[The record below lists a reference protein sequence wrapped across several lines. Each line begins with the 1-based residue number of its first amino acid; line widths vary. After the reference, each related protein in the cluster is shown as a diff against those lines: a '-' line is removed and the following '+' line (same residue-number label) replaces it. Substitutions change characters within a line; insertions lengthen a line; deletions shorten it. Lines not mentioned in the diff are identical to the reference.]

1 MKLKKKNKQVYN
13 LTRGP
18 DDRLGV
24 VGWAFSKRSA
34 ECIKK
39 IKTKKKACVV
49 VLIYPSVC
57 GGSQHCYNPGRAIPN
72 LITVNSRRAH
82 KCIHFNPEED
92 PPVSKSVSPRIV
104 SSLNDRNPFVRGGND
119 SLFFLALGTA
129 YLLSSPP
136 PKTNK
141 KN

>member
-1 MKLKKKNKQVYN
+1 MKCKKTSRFITSQ
-13 LTRGP
+13 GP
-18 DDRLGV
+18 DNRLGV

-34 ECIKK
+34 KCNKK
-39 IKTKKKACVV
+39 IKTKKACVV

-104 SSLNDRNPFVRGGND
+104 SSLNDRNPFVKGGGTTTPFSS
-119 SLFFLALGTA
+119 SLWEQPTS
-129 YLLSSPP
+129 YPP

>member
-1 MKLKKKNKQVYN
+1 MKFKKTSRFITSQEVRIIGSEWSDGRFQKEVQNA
-13 LTRGP
+13 L
-18 DDRLGV
+18 
-24 VGWAFSKRSA
+24 
-34 ECIKK
+34 KK
-39 IKTKKKACVV
+39 IKTKKACVV

-92 PPVSKSVSPRIV
+92 SPVSKSVSPRIV
-104 SSLNDRNPFVRGGND
+104 SSLNDRNPFVREGGDDD

-129 YLLSSPP
+129 YLLSSS
-136 PKTNK
+136 
-141 KN
+141 

>member
-1 MKLKKKNKQVYN
+1 M
-13 LTRGP
+13 
-18 DDRLGV
+18 

-34 ECIKK
+34 KCIKK
-39 IKTKKKACVV
+39 IKTKKACVV

-92 PPVSKSVSPRIV
+92 SPVSKSVSPRIV
-104 SSLNDRNPFVRGGND
+104 SSLNDRNPFVRGGGDDD

-129 YLLSSPP
+129 YLLLLKQTKKLKSQNFLKYNRCTAKQSS
-136 PKTNK
+136 
-141 KN
+141 

>member
-1 MKLKKKNKQVYN
+1 M
-13 LTRGP
+13 
-18 DDRLGV
+18 
-24 VGWAFSKRSA
+24 VGWAYSKRSA

-39 IKTKKKACVV
+39 NKNKKKACVV

-104 SSLNDRNPFVRGGND
+104 SSLNDRNPFVGGGRLPFLPRSGN
-119 SLFFLALGTA
+119 SLPPLLLLKQTKKKLKSQNFLKYNRCTA
-129 YLLSSPP
+129 KQSS
-136 PKTNK
+136 
-141 KN
+141 

>member
-1 MKLKKKNKQVYN
+1 M
-13 LTRGP
+13 
-18 DDRLGV
+18 

-39 IKTKKKACVV
+39 IKTKKACVV

-104 SSLNDRNPFVRGGND
+104 SSLNDRNPFVRGGGEGTTPFSS
-119 SLFFLALGTA
+119 SLWEQPT
-129 YLLSSPP
+129 SSP

-141 KN
+141 KKLKSQNFLKYNRCTAKQSS

>member
-1 MKLKKKNKQVYN
+1 M
-13 LTRGP
+13 
-18 DDRLGV
+18 

-34 ECIKK
+34 KCIKK
-39 IKTKKKACVV
+39 IKTKKACVV

-92 PPVSKSVSPRIV
+92 SPVSKSVSPRIV
-104 SSLNDRNPFVRGGND
+104 SSLNDRNPFVREGGGRRRLPFLPRSGN
-119 SLFFLALGTA
+119 SLPPLLLLKQTKKLKSQNFLKYNRCTA
-129 YLLSSPP
+129 KQSS
-136 PKTNK
+136 
-141 KN
+141 